1 MVEVRLLGLGDVAE
15 ITPARFGDARGFFTE
30 SWSRQAMAE
39 AGYDLDFVQDNHSY
53 SAAAGVLRG
62 LHYQTPPQAQDKLLR
77 VTRGSAFDVAV
88 DIRRGSPDF
97 GRWVSVLLTADK
109 GNQILVP
116 RGYAHGFVTLEP
128 DTEVQYKV
136 TAPYSPAN
144 DRAVRFDDPA
154 IGIDWPLAGDALTL
168 SDKDRAAPLL
178 ADADLEHDWT

>member
-1 MVEVRLLGLGDVAE
+1 
-15 ITPARFGDARGFFTE
+15 
-30 SWSRQAMAE
+30 MAE